1 MTDASTPSSGAG
13 SSMDNVGEQEPMQGS
28 DPEFQGTVGVTY
40 RDSKPWWPASRTPP
54 KDAPNVV
61 CIVLDDVGFSDLG
74 CYGGEIATPR
84 IDGLAAAGL
93 RYSNFHVTAMCSP
106 TRACLLTGRNAHA
119 VGVGII
125 AEWSSGFPGYQG
137 FVSRRAATVPE
148 VLRDHGYGTYAIGK
162 WHLTNIGNYGAAGPH
177 DDWPLGRGFS
187 RWYGFHGALTNQWNP
202 EMCRDNRP
210 IQLPRCDGYHLS
222 EDLVD
227 HAIGDVRDHVTSAP
241 DRPFLLYL
249 AFGACHWPHHVPK
262 EYIRRYHGRYDGG
275 WDEVRAAR
283 LEKQLRLGIVPAGTA
298 LSPLNPGV
306 DAWKDVPHDVR
317 RLSVRLQETYAAF
330 VEHTDLQIGR
340 LVDYLASIGRLD
352 NTIIVLLS
360 DNGASAEGGPTG
372 AINLRKHMVYE
383 AESPDVGLARLDEI
397 GSERAFNHYP
407 TGWAQAS
414 NTPLKWYKKDTHGG
428 GIRAPLIIHWP
439 RVITSG
445 GGIRP
450 QYHHVIDVAPTFYGL
465 LGVHAPTQY
474 EGVPQLPIHGTD
486 MSYTFDQPTAPTR
499 KQLQYFEILGDR
511 AIWQHGWKAVVR
523 HPKGTDFDADRWE
536 LYHLDQ
542 DFAEANDMAANHPDK
557 LRQLVDLWWTE
568 ARAYGVLPLDDRDW
582 ERAAIRLAMNPR
594 THYQYYADMA
604 RTDRLSAPDITDRTY
619 ALIAR
624 FNAISTNTEGVI
636 VAWGSRFGGIAL
648 YIKDHQAHYEYV
660 YSETLRHAIR
670 AALPQRTGRI
680 EILVEFE
687 RCGKN
692 AGHATLKIDGAVAGN
707 VDIPKTWPTHGITAG
722 LNCGRDGGSSVSDN
736 YDPPFPFNGEDLDVT
751 IELDSD
757 GERDPKGRYNTALQE
772 Q

>member
-1 MTDASTPSSGAG
+1 M
-13 SSMDNVGEQEPMQGS
+13 GEREPMRAT

-40 RDSKPWWPASRTPP
+40 RDSTPWWAPPRTAPR
-54 KDAPNVV
+54 DAPNVV

-74 CYGGEIATPR
+74 CYGAEIATPQ
-84 IDGLAAAGL
+84 IDALAAAGL

-137 FVSRRAATVPE
+137 FISRRAATVPE

-202 EMCRDNRP
+202 ELCRDNRP
-210 IQLPRCDGYHLS
+210 IQLSRRERYHLS

-227 HAIGDVRDHVTSAP
+227 HAIGDVRDHVTAAP

-249 AFGACHWPHHVPK
+249 AFGACHWPHHVPD
-262 EYIRRYHGRYDGG
+262 EYIRRYLGQYDGG
-275 WDEVRAAR
+275 WDEIRAAR
-283 LEKQLRLGIVPAGTA
+283 LTKQLRLGIVPAGTA

-306 DAWKDVPHDVR
+306 AAWNDLPHDVK
-317 RLSVRLQETYAAF
+317 RLCARLQETYAAF
-330 VEHTDLQIGR
+330 LEHTDAQIGR
-340 LVDYLASIGRLD
+340 LVGYLASIGRLD

-383 AESPDVGLARLDEI
+383 EESPEVGLARLDDI
-397 GSERAFNHYP
+397 GSERTFNHYP
-407 TGWAQAS
+407 TGWAQVS

-439 RVITSG
+439 RIITSG

-450 QYHHVIDVAPTFYGL
+450 QYHHVIDLAPTLYEL
-465 LGVHAPTQY
+465 LGVQAPTQF
-474 EGVPQLPIHGTD
+474 EGVAQLPMHGTG
-486 MSYTFDQPTAPTR
+486 MSYTFDQPAAPTR

-511 AIWQHGWKAVVR
+511 AIWQQGWKAVAR
-523 HPKGTDFDADRWE
+523 HPKGADFQADRWE

-542 DFAEANDMAANHPDK
+542 DFAESNDVAQSNPDK
-557 LRQLVDLWWTE
+557 LRQLVDLWWAE
-568 ARAYGVLPLDDRDW
+568 AAAYSVLPLDDRDW
-582 ERAAIRLAMNPR
+582 ERAALRLAMNPR
-594 THYQYYADMA
+594 TRYQYYADMA
-604 RTDRLSAPDITDRTY
+604 RTDRLSAPDITDRSY
-619 ALIAR
+619 AVIAR
-624 FNAISTNTEGVI
+624 FNAASADTEGVI
-636 VAWGSRFGGIAL
+636 VAWGSRFGGFAL
-648 YIKDHQAHYEYV
+648 YLEDHAVRYEYV
-660 YSETLRHAIR
+660 YSEAVRYAIR
-670 AALPQRTGRI
+670 APLPQRTGRV
-680 EILVEFE
+680 EIRVEFA
-687 RCGKN
+687 RSGRN
-692 AGHATLKIDGAVAGN
+692 AGCATLRIDDAIAGT

-722 LNCGRDGGSSVSDN
+722 LNCGQDGGSSVGAD
-736 YDPPFPFNGEDLDVT
+736 YDAPFRFTGEDLQVT
-751 IELDSD
+751 IELESD
-757 GERDPKGRYNTALQE
+757 GERDPKGRYNAALQE